1 MRSKDIKLLHLS
13 CWTNYVSFIFVN
25 YLTTVSRTPGRKYL
39 GAAWNSFWKT
49 KLFAYVLR
57 AFGSYHVNLV
67 WHCIYSTPLVNK
79 YLIKSLNIII
89 FWKTSQFDI
98 HITNKM
104 PLPNVF
110 VSCLL
115 KEITFYNVKVANHFH
130 LKYLNIKATY
140 CVRTQLQRVY
150 LSIFIH
156 RFSGLRYGEYW
167 WVNLCRLYRV
177 SHK

>member
-1 MRSKDIKLLHLS
+1 MTI
-13 CWTNYVSFIFVN
+13 
-25 YLTTVSRTPGRKYL
+25 
-39 GAAWNSFWKT
+39 
-49 KLFAYVLR
+49 
-57 AFGSYHVNLV
+57 V

-98 HITNKM
+98 YITNKM

-130 LKYLNIKATY
+130 FKYLNIKATY
-140 CVRTQLQRVY
+140 Y
-150 LSIFIH
+150 M
-156 RFSGLRYGEYW
+156 
-167 WVNLCRLYRV
+167 
-177 SHK
+177 